1 MAGPAPTDVPPAPA
15 PALRPDGPGRPD
27 PQRGI
32 GATLLVAGGRV
43 HELEAHLERLRADAA
58 ALFGVALPADLADE
72 LGRLGAAGARVR
84 VQVRPDGTTR
94 LSSFPFTPPSPEAP
108 PVALVPF
115 TLPGGLGPHS
125 WNDRRL
131 GDDLRRRA
139 GTGAVPLLLDDD
151 GEVLEAVGASVL
163 LVEAGRLIA
172 PPADDRRRPGVTIAR
187 LPVAAREP
195 FDLARAAA
203 ADALV
208 LASSLDGVRT
218 AALAPPA

>member
-1 MAGPAPTDVPPAPA
+1 M
-15 PALRPDGPGRPD
+15 
-27 PQRGI
+27 
-32 GATLLVAGGRV
+32 
-43 HELEAHLERLRADAA
+43 HEVEAHLDRLRRSAD
-58 ALFGVALPADLADE
+58 ALFGAALPDDLAAE

-94 LSSFPFTPPSPEAP
+94 VSSFPFTPPPPQAAP
-108 PVALVPF
+108 VGLVPF

-139 GTGAVPLLLDDD
+139 GEDAVPLLLDED

-163 LVEAGRLIA
+163 VVEAGRLIA
-172 PPADDRRRPGVTIAR
+172 PPADDRRLPGVTLAR

-203 ADALV
+203 ADALI

-218 AALAPPA
+218 ASLAPPA